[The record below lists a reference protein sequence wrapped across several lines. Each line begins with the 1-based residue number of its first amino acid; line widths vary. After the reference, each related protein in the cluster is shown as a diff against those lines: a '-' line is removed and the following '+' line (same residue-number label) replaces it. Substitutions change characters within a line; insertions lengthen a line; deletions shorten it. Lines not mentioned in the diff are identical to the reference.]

1 MKDGDMRRLILLL
14 SVLPWVYVNQTLAA
28 TPQYS
33 VTDLGTLPGYSS
45 ASYAYGINDSGQVVG
60 YSLSNIATSWQSFLY
75 SGGTIQ
81 NMGTLGGYTY
91 NSFASAINN
100 GGSIVGEI
108 YSSSSPHAFLFNN
121 GTMHDLGT
129 FGGPSSYAYGI
140 NSSGQVVG
148 RADGNGG
155 IYVTV
160 NKSPALRAVVS

>member
-1 MKDGDMRRLILLL
+1 MKASPSSSRPCPTAESPADVPAAGPRRPFDRREVARDGSILI
-14 SVLPWVYVNQTLAA
+14 AR
-28 TPQYS
+28 
-33 VTDLGTLPGYSS
+33 
-45 ASYAYGINDSGQVVG
+45 
-60 YSLSNIATSWQSFLY
+60 
-75 SGGTIQ
+75 
-81 NMGTLGGYTY
+81 
-91 NSFASAINN
+91 N